1 MSFRLIFTRHG
12 ESEANVAQVIS
23 NRDLPHPLTAKGNAQ
38 TQALADQLATNRIIA
53 LYASPILRAQQTA
66 QILAAQWGLVVQTAD
81 ALREFDCG
89 EMEGRGDDAAW
100 QAHHAVVHA
109 WDEEND
115 LQRCIPG
122 GESFADLKNRFVPF
136 VKDLIAKYADRDSDV
151 VLISHGSMLHQ
162 MLPVVL
168 TNIDRPF
175 TTQHPLGN
183 CVCVYARLD
192 GDQLICERWNGLSL
206 VTD

>member
-1 MSFRLIFTRHG
+1 MPFRLIFTRHG

-23 NRDLPHPLTAKGNAQ
+23 NRDLPHPLTAKGKAQ
-38 TQALADQLATNRIIA
+38 ALTLADQLAARRIAA

-66 QILAAQWGLVVQTAD
+66 QILASQLGLTVQTAD

-89 EMEGRGDDAAW
+89 EMEGRGDEAAW

-109 WDEEND
+109 WDEEQDFN
-115 LQRCIPG
+115 RCIPG
-122 GESFADLKNRFVPF
+122 GESFADLEARFVPF
-136 VKDLIAKYADRDSDV
+136 VQDVNNKYAELDGAV

-162 MLPVVL
+162 MLPLVL
-168 TNIDRPF
+168 TNIDRAF

-183 CVCVYARLD
+183 CVCVIARLEA
-192 GDQLICERWNGLSL
+192 GQLICERWNGLSL
-206 VTD
+206 GVD